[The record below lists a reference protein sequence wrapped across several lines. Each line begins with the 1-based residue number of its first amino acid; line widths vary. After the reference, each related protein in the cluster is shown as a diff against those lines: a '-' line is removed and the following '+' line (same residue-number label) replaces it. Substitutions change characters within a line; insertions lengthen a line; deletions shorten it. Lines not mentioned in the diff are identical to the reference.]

1 MLRSRKLWL
10 LALTLSAAT
19 LTTPARAAEIDK
31 LTPADAQ
38 MVMVF
43 NIRQAID
50 SPLAKK
56 KGVVDILKAAIDG
69 NPQAKELLK
78 ALNLDPA
85 KDIESVAVAV
95 ENLTD
100 IQPGGKPDKLLVMVR
115 GNFDPDRI
123 VAVASK
129 LDTIK
134 TSTEGTTTVFE
145 YKDKGK
151 DDTTFF
157 TVIGKDT
164 IAAAPSKAYLLK
176 CVKNIGGGSKD
187 LVKASA
193 KLDSKSSMWL
203 AMVISK
209 EMRALM
215 AQNPQ
220 FKDIANKL
228 ESVTFG
234 VNVTDAIVADL
245 NINTTDAAAAK
256 AMKAQVD
263 LALPFLTA
271 IVPEDNPANPV
282 VKEIRKNLK
291 VTANQDALNFN
302 LKINEA
308 TLDMIIKLA
317 QMNK

>member
-1 MLRSRKLWL
+1 MMRSRNLWL
-10 LALTLSAAT
+10 LALAVSAAT
-19 LTTPARAAEIDK
+19 LTGPARAAEVDK

-38 MVMVF
+38 MVWVF
-43 NIRQAID
+43 NVRQAID

-56 KGVVDILKAAIDG
+56 KGVVDLLKAGIDG
-69 NPQAKELLK
+69 NPQAKEFLK

-85 KDIESVAVAV
+85 KDIDSLSISI

-100 IQPGGKPDKLLVMVR
+100 LQPGSKPEKLLVVVH

-123 VAVASK
+123 AAVASK
-129 LDTIK
+129 VDTIK
-134 TSTEGTTTVFE
+134 SSKEGRTTVYE

-151 DDTTFF
+151 DDTTYF
-157 TVIGKDT
+157 TIIGKNAV
-164 IAAAPSKAYLLK
+164 AAAPSKAYLLK
-176 CVKNIGGGSKD
+176 CVKNIGGGSKE

-193 KLDSKSSMWL
+193 KLDTKSSMWL
-203 AMVISK
+203 AMVITK

-215 AQNPQ
+215 SQNPQ

-228 ESVTFG
+228 ESVTLG
-234 VNVTDAIVADL
+234 VNVTDNIVADL
-245 NINTTDAAAAK
+245 NINTADAAAAK

-263 LALPFLTA
+263 LALPFITA

-282 VKEIRKNLK
+282 VKEIMKNLK

-302 LKINEA
+302 LKVNEA

-317 QMNK
+317 KMNK